1 MFDMLNL
8 AKNIKFLK
16 LKYQWANIE
25 SYKKFMWTIAAAFTI
40 FFGIICFVY
49 SQNIEYLL
57 YVIFGTPIITVILFY
72 YYPAMLK
79 KQYVGKLEKD
89 LPFFLIELDMKLSIG
104 EEFIHALQD
113 LSKKYDFLGK
123 VFERILD
130 NYHHGI
136 PLQKSFREFS
146 EFFESRDFTRAL
158 TQIKNLY
165 ETGKKVGEK
174 GPLFDLAEEIV
185 NIQTTTSKLYSNK
198 LVMISL
204 IFIGVTTIL
213 PSLLLIFVN
222 IGSFVLDLGITPT
235 ELILIFVLLFPAID
249 LIIIFILFNMM
260 PSFLR

>member
-1 MFDMLNL
+1 MIDAINL
-8 AKNIKFLK
+8 AKNIKYLK
-16 LKYQWANIE
+16 FKYPWANIE
-25 SYKKFMWTIAAAFTI
+25 SYKRLMLVIASAFTI

-57 YVIFGTPIITVILFY
+57 YTIFGTPIITVILFY
-72 YYPAMLK
+72 YYPFMLR
-79 KQYVGKLEKD
+79 KQYVGKIEKD

-104 EEFIHALQD
+104 EEFINALQD
-113 LSKKYDFLGK
+113 LSKKYGFLGRIFSK
-123 VFERILD
+123 ILD
-130 NYHHGI
+130 NYNHGI

-165 ETGKKVGEK
+165 ETGKKTGEK

-235 ELILIFVLLFPAID
+235 ELILIFALVFPAID
-249 LIIIFILFNMM
+249 LIIIFVIFNMM